1 MNGPVVNGHR
11 GEQPAPAAKP
21 SKPAQPEQPVALPRR
36 VLTVVL
42 VALAFGF
49 VALAIARNW
58 EQVRAHQWAIDW
70 TLLVLSTVGL
80 VLVLGFAVAVWR
92 RVLGCFE
99 SGQGDWM
106 TLARVW
112 FLSSLGRYTPGK
124 IWQFVAAATLARRA
138 GLAPVVVLT
147 SLVVY
152 MGFGLLSAGVV
163 SAATLPF
170 RVPGL
175 PLPGW
180 TPLAA
185 AAVAAVGLC
194 HPAVIKGAL
203 RLVPRW
209 LHQEVMTWNGGWA
222 DGIVIVSASLVYWTL
237 YGVVFYLFVDAV
249 VGVPI
254 EALPVLVGINALS
267 FLVGYLFFIAPAGL
281 GARELIITV
290 LLASVVGGAG
300 IAGAV
305 AVLGRLWVIAAELLG
320 AALALALPSNTP
332 ADIPTEPSAD
342 TLADNP

>member
-1 MNGPVVNGHR
+1 MNQYQEAH
-11 GEQPAPAAKP
+11 P
-21 SKPAQPEQPVALPRR
+21 SQPVSLARRALTVGFVVLALGFV
-36 VLTVVL
+36 VLTV
-42 VALAFGF
+42 
-49 VALAIARNW
+49 IRNW
-58 EQVRAHQWAIDW
+58 EQVEAHQWTIDW
-70 TLLVLSTVGL
+70 PQLVLSTVGL
-80 VLVLGFAVAVWR
+80 VFVLGLAVAVWR
-92 RVLGCFE
+92 RVLGCLE
-99 SGQGDWM
+99 SGQAGWM
-106 TLARVW
+106 TLARIW

-170 RVPGL
+170 QIPGL
-175 PLPGW
+175 SLPPWAPLV
-180 TPLAA
+180 AA
-185 AAVAAVGLC
+185 AAVAIGLC
-194 HPAVIKGAL
+194 HPAVIRGAL

-209 LHQEVMTWNGGWA
+209 LHREVMSWSGTWG
-222 DGIVIVSASLVYWTL
+222 DGIVIVTASLVYWSL
-237 YGVVFYLFVDAV
+237 YGAVFYLFLDAV
-249 VGVPI
+249 VGVPL

-305 AVLGRLWVIAAELLG
+305 AVLSRLWVIAAELLG
-320 AALALALPSNTP
+320 AGLALAVRTKEKP
-332 ADIPTEPSAD
+332 AP
-342 TLADNP
+342 LK